1 MMRTSESNVSL
12 MQKTV
17 QTEIIFSLYLGTLTS
32 MLYEE
37 NFKDKICSYNEIYT
51 DHTKYQRDASRW
63 YFVWSIHDARSEK
76 H

>member
-51 DHTKYQRDASRW
+51 VCHAQIFCIINS
-63 YFVWSIHDARSEK
+63 FEK
-76 H
+76 IELN